1 MEKRD
6 YLMQQIEQLGQVL
19 AQLLAFLLGIKNKG
33 EAVLS
38 IEEVRQTYR
47 DQLDISLEL
56 IQETPAGS
64 IIEVLTSKVKHM
76 DSHLDKMGDIL
87 QETAD
92 IYLRAGDEQTARE
105 LYEKT
110 LVIFEHLQASGNSFS
125 MEGRNC
131 WKRPRHGRPRPIR
144 IISATAPSPT
154 GNWPSR
160 PMTMCRPSSRS
171 LALSVP
177 TAAGLTRFE
186 NRVIS
191 NLSIIFSWR
200 P

>member
-1 MEKRD
+1 MSMEKRD

-19 AQLLAFLLGIKNKG
+19 AQMLAFLLGIKNKG

-56 IQETPAGS
+56 IQETPAVN

-110 LVIFEHLQASGNSFS
+110 LVIFEHLQASGKSFS
-125 MEGRNC
+125 MER
-131 WKRPRHGRPRPIR
+131 
-144 IISATAPSPT
+144 
-154 GNWPSR
+154 
-160 PMTMCRPSSRS
+160 MTKIEQLKNQM
-171 LALSVP
+171 
-177 TAAGLTRFE
+177 E
-186 NRVIS
+186 
-191 NLSIIFSWR
+191 
-200 P
+200 

>member
-19 AQLLAFLLGIKNKG
+19 AQMLAFLLGIKNKG

-38 IEEVRQTYR
+38 IDEVRQTYR

-56 IQETPAGS
+56 IQETPADS

-92 IYLRAGDEQTARE
+92 LYLRAGDEQTARE

-110 LVIFEHLQASGNSFS
+110 LVIFEHLQASGNAFS
-125 MEGRNC
+125 VERMHKIGQLKTLME
-131 WKRPRHGRPRPIR
+131 
-144 IISATAPSPT
+144 
-154 GNWPSR
+154 
-160 PMTMCRPSSRS
+160 
-171 LALSVP
+171 
-177 TAAGLTRFE
+177 
-186 NRVIS
+186 
-191 NLSIIFSWR
+191 
-200 P
+200 

>member
-1 MEKRD
+1 MSMEKRD

-19 AQLLAFLLGIKNKG
+19 AQMLAFLLGIKNKG

-38 IEEVRQTYR
+38 IDEVRQTYR

-56 IQETPAGS
+56 IQETPADS

-92 IYLRAGDEQTARE
+92 LYLRAGDEQTARE

-110 LVIFEHLQASGNSFS
+110 LVIFEHLQASGNAFS
-125 MEGRNC
+125 VERMHKIGQLKTLME
-131 WKRPRHGRPRPIR
+131 
-144 IISATAPSPT
+144 
-154 GNWPSR
+154 
-160 PMTMCRPSSRS
+160 
-171 LALSVP
+171 
-177 TAAGLTRFE
+177 
-186 NRVIS
+186 
-191 NLSIIFSWR
+191 
-200 P
+200 